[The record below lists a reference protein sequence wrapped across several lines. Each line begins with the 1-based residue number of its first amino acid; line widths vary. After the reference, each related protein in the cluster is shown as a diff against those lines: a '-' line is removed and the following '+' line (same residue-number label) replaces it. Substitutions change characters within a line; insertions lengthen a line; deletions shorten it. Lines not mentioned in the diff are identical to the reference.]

1 MPFETRP
8 FDLGNTL
15 ARAAQIQSLQ
25 NRNELSKLNL
35 EQTRGINNALATGD
49 TNSLSNFGA
58 QGAKLEAEL
67 TKLVREGKQAEFEQ
81 GIKLSRLMNKAAVDA
96 LNSVDPRQAAHL
108 AVQGLSKINP
118 ELGKRLGKVDFLSMS
133 PEQATSELQK
143 VFDETEFSTDP
154 QAVSR
159 IVSGQDVTDQGF
171 APGTVL
177 EETVN
182 RGQVTDTSVLQRPP
196 SKGLSL
202 EVGPDGTVRFSQGNV
217 DAVDAVEVNRK
228 KINTNAVESANAS
241 AALRRNLTGT
251 LPEIEA
257 NKGSVGIR
265 GQLGLGL
272 GGVATNILG
281 GLAGDE
287 IARAISGNDQE
298 KIAQV
303 LTRLQTLRAQIIP
316 IVTGERSSRFSE
328 PEREIANRALGVI
341 DQIKGP
347 ADLSR
352 AFPQVIGAMKELTV
366 ATLENE
372 FEQAAISPA
381 VEFPFDLSNDQGF
394 IELGKM
400 LDAAGFTLEEAIRAR
415 DRLIRIQNQ

>member
-25 NRNELSKLNL
+25 SRNELSKLDLQN
-35 EQTRGINNALATGD
+35 QRGITNALARD
-49 TNSLSNFGA
+49 DVNSLSNFGPE
-58 QGAKLEAEL
+58 GAKLEAQL
-67 TKLVREGKQAEFEQ
+67 TKFAREGKQAEFEK
-81 GIKLSRLMNKAAVDA
+81 GLELSRLMNKAARGA
-96 LNSVDPRQAAHL
+96 IESVDKRQAAHL
-108 AVQGLSKINP
+108 AVQGLSRADP
-118 ELGKRLGKVDFLSMS
+118 ELGKRLGKIDFLSMT
-133 PEQATSELQK
+133 EEEATSALQD
-143 VFDETEFSTDP
+143 VIDETDFSTRPDR
-154 QAVSR
+154 VSNMQSPFER
-159 IVSGQDVTDQGF
+159 RTIQEGGLNVTRRFDAQTKLPIDEPPIASGSRVIQREEGP
-171 APGTVL
+171 PGSF
-177 EETVN
+177 
-182 RGQVTDTSVLQRPP
+182 G
-196 SKGLSL
+196 
-202 EVGPDGTVRFSQGNV
+202 GPI
-217 DAVDAVEVNRK
+217 NRK
-228 KINTNAVESANAS
+228 KINTDAVESANAS

-251 LPEIEA
+251 LPEIQA

-265 GQLGLGL
+265 GQLGLGV
-272 GGVATNILG
+272 GGLATNILG
-281 GLAGDE
+281 QQAGDE
-287 IARAISGNDQE
+287 IAKAIAGNDQE

-328 PEREIANRALGVI
+328 PEREIANKALGVI

-347 ADLSR
+347 ADLTR

-394 IELGKM
+394 RDLWAM
-400 LDAAGFTLEEAIRAR
+400 LSAAGFTVEEGIRAR
-415 DRLIRIQNQ
+415 DRLQRIQNQ

>member
-67 TKLVREGKQAEFEQ
+67 TKLAREGKQAEFEK
-81 GIKLSRLMNKAAVDA
+81 GLELSRLMNKAAGDA

-133 PEQATSELQK
+133 PEEAISKLQE
-143 VFDETEFSTDP
+143 VFDETEFATDP

-177 EETVN
+177 KEKVE

-196 SKGLSL
+196 TKGLSL
-202 EVGPDGTVRFSQGNV
+202 NVDPEGGVTFTQGNV
-217 DAVDAVEVNRK
+217 DAAPAVNRK
-228 KINTNAVESANAS
+228 KINTDAVESANAS

-251 LPEIEA
+251 LPEIAA
-257 NKGSVGIR
+257 NKKSVGIR
-265 GQLGLGL
+265 GQLGLGV

-281 GLAGDE
+281 ELAGDE